1 MENKKLLE
9 LKIMPLVISSLFA
22 IIFFLLLFFVFF
34 DKQAVLENLK
44 YKNFYLNYSLYLPLV
59 FFVFSIIIFYILY
72 LFKIIF
78 RLKSVIFTTIIY
90 LLIFG
95 FFLFLGIDLL
105 LFEPRY
111 AEFLNLIIL
120 TFSYPLIIS
129 SIFTILLVIIFSLKS
144 KKS

>member
-1 MENKKLLE
+1 
-9 LKIMPLVISSLFA
+9 MPLVISSLFA

>member
-9 LKIMPLVISSLFA
+9 LKMMPLVLSSLFA

-34 DKQAVLENLK
+34 DKEAVLENLK
-44 YKNFYLNYSLYLPLV
+44 YKNFYLNYSLYIPLV

-78 RLKSVIFTTIIY
+78 RLKSVFFTTIIY
-90 LLIFG
+90 LLIFV
-95 FFLFLGIDLL
+95 FFLFLWIDLL
-105 LFEPRY
+105 FFEPRY

-129 SIFTILLVIIFSLKS
+129 SLFTILLVIIFSLKS